1 MSSSFSA
8 AAVLQALGYLYQV
21 QYALYTLLT
30 ADGEESALILERL
43 DDMELQS
50 ATATELQ
57 QLERHLSPSFE

>member
-1 MSSSFSA
+1 MSASFSA
-8 AAVLQALGYLYQV
+8 TAVPQASGYLYQV

-43 DDMELQS
+43 DDVELQS

-57 QLERHLSPSFE
+57 QLKHHLSPSFE